1 LLRDHEWAANAEL
14 RTTKAVWPLHAAIF
28 FSHEP
33 CVALLLRH
41 GADADAKD
49 CTGRSALQAAR
60 TLKRDAVVALLEA
73 DATARRVLAA
83 SSGRRRLT
91 RRLCPFCAAQTR
103 AARLA
108 RLDAEIDAAEVCA
121 AALRKRCRG

>member
-1 LLRDHEWAANAEL
+1 MACTQRCFARGAEALCPAVRQLRRLLRAHAWAANAEL
-14 RTTKAVWPLHAAIF
+14 RTAKAVWPLHAAVF

-49 CTGRSALQAAR
+49 CTGRTALQAAR

-73 DATARRVLAA
+73 DATVRRARATDAQAA
-83 SSGRRRLT
+83 PR
-91 RRLCPFCAAQTR
+91 
-103 AARLA
+103 
-108 RLDAEIDAAEVCA
+108 
-121 AALRKRCRG
+121 